1 MKMVASSPIIS
12 TFFVRHGAV
21 PEVIKASWPGP
32 DSLSRGEK
40 VVIQTHRGTGLGTVL
55 EGMRPSQEPGAEE
68 SPPGSEILR
77 SATKEDLQ
85 QAHQWQEQCHAEF
98 PAWEKRIAAWGLDLQ
113 LIDLE
118 RTLDGAKIVLFVL
131 NERGPECTKLA
142 LQAAAAGLG
151 LIEVQPVSL
160 EGVVTLPSG
169 GGGGG
174 CGSCGAH

>member
-1 MKMVASSPIIS
+1 VVK
-12 TFFVRHGAV
+12 AV
-21 PEVIKASWPGP
+21 WAESG
-32 DSLSRGEK
+32 SLERGEL
-40 VVIQTHRGTGLGTVL
+40 VVIHTHRGTGLGMVL
-55 EGMRPSQEPGAEE
+55 EEMRPSSEPKLQETT
-68 SPPGSEILR
+68 PGSEILR
-77 SATKEDLQ
+77 RATSADLE
-85 QAHQWQEQCHAEF
+85 QARQWQEQCHQEF
-98 PAWEKRIAAWGLDLQ
+98 STWEERIVTWGLDLQ

-151 LIEVQPVSL
+151 VIEVQPVSL

-169 GGGGG
+169 GGG